1 MRAGLVALIMYAIVA
16 TCMVYWGYG
25 QLTLA
30 QATATEYKRLY
41 DDEVL
46 RTAHLKTD
54 VLRLES
60 KHADSRKTLRDALG
74 ANPDWSGGSVPVPVA
89 DSLCNT
95 PGARCAPRTV
105 PAP

>member
-1 MRAGLVALIMYAIVA
+1 MRTGLVALIMYSLVA
-16 TCMVYWGYG
+16 SCVVYWGYG

-30 QATATEYKRLY
+30 QATAHEYKGLY
-41 DDEVL
+41 DAEVL
-46 RTAHLKTD
+46 RTAHLRTD

-60 KHADSRKTLRDALG
+60 KHATSRKTLRAALG
-74 ANPDWSGGSVPVPVA
+74 AAPDWSGGSVPVPVA

-105 PAP
+105 RTP